1 MTPTPDDAMP
11 DEIIIFRNS
20 NGGLEFGPAPD
31 GCDWLINT
39 HYIRADKPHADDMQ
53 RQDIVPGMMYCAKCK
68 FCLTRRTLYVQSG
81 NVGSGTNETEPC
93 PNGCG
98 PLWPMTW
105 KMLCDDYEER
115 LVEEIEKNKALS
127 QSQPVIPD
135 GYAMVPV
142 EPTEEMLDAAI
153 KDLDQYKIRNVAVR
167 LSVGRA
173 YLLMISAASKEQ
185 EKGNE

>member
-11 DEIIIFRNS
+11 SELERMICNYTKNDRN
-20 NGGLEFGPAPD
+20 A
-31 GCDWLINT
+31 INRFLGAAQLCGY
-39 HYIRADKPHADDMQ
+39 HLNRADKPHAEAVE
-53 RQDIVPGMMYCAKCK
+53 RKDIVPGMMYCAKCK

-98 PLWPMTW
+98 PLWPVTW

-115 LVEEIEKNKALS
+115 LVEEIEKNKALP
-127 QSQPVIPD
+127 QPVIPD
-135 GYAMVPV
+135 GYVLMPIDPDDVYV
-142 EPTEEMLDAAI
+142 EKVCFKACVCGGIFE
-153 KDLDQYKIRNVAVR
+153 
-167 LSVGRA
+167 SVHKA
-173 YLLMISAASKEQ
+173 MISAASKEQ